1 MWLSCYPPWSI
12 LSNVPSLGRDGVHVW
27 SARLDGS
34 DVPVEVLSR
43 LLSGDESGRA
53 ARFHFARDRTSF
65 IVARALLRIL
75 LGHYLALP
83 PGEIRFQ
90 YGPHGKPTVDPDLA
104 PNDLRFN
111 LTHSHGLALF
121 ALSQG
126 RELGVDVER
135 IRPEMAGEQIARRF
149 FSASEV
155 TALLALAPGLREEA
169 FFHCWTRKE
178 AYLKATGRGLTLA
191 LDSFDVSVVPD
202 APAALLATRHD
213 LSEATRWSLQT
224 LRLAPSY
231 VGTLAVEGHDWVLW
245 MASEEI
251 E

>member
-155 TALLALAPGLREEA
+155 TATSGIGPWPPRRSFFSLL
-169 FFHCWTRKE
+169 
-178 AYLKATGRGLTLA
+178 
-191 LDSFDVSVVPD
+191 D
-202 APAALLATRHD
+202 AKG
-213 LSEATRWSLQT
+213 SL
-224 LRLAPSY
+224 P
-231 VGTLAVEGHDWVLW
+231 EGHGTGPDIGPGFLRCFR
-245 MASEEI
+245 SS
-251 E
+251 

>member
-1 MWLSCYPPWSI
+1 M
-12 LSNVPSLGRDGVHVW
+12 
-27 SARLDGS
+27 
-34 DVPVEVLSR
+34 
-43 LLSGDESGRA
+43 
-53 ARFHFARDRTSF
+53 
-65 IVARALLRIL
+65 
-75 LGHYLALP
+75 
-83 PGEIRFQ
+83 
-90 YGPHGKPTVDPDLA
+90 DPDLA